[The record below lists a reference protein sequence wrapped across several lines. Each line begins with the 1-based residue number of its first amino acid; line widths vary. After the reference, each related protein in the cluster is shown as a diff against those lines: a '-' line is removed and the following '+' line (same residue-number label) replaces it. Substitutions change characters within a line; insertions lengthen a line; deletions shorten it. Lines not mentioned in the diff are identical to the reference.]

1 MLKVEATLPRMNP
14 RSQRRGRP
22 FTPLAGMALLIGVDR
37 FIVEARSLT
46 SFIGNAVATIV
57 VARSENELD
66 KTTLAAELS
75 G

>member
-1 MLKVEATLPRMNP
+1 
-14 RSQRRGRP
+14 
-22 FTPLAGMALLIGVDR
+22 MALLIGVDR